1 MPTTID
7 TATNQAA
14 ITAKFMIIDALE
26 LLDGLSSF
34 SAQIA
39 AVHLAHAL
47 EMIDAGGAAL

>member
-1 MPTTID
+1 MPTAID
-7 TATNQAA
+7 TAANQAA
-14 ITAKFMIIDALE
+14 LSAKYMILDALE
-26 LLDGLSSF
+26 LLDGLQSF

>member
-1 MPTTID
+1 MPTAID
-7 TATNQAA
+7 TATNEATL
-14 ITAKFMIIDALE
+14 TAKYMILDALE
-26 LLDGLSSF
+26 LLDGLQSF